1 MARKVFAIM
10 RVTKVDGMTYVDPAA
25 RVDREA
31 LSSLPHETLL
41 EVHVYNPHTDA
52 QRKFL
57 HDLLKIAADNAP
69 IYVSPNAIK
78 LAIKL
83 KYGFV
88 EDGFFTR
95 TSPDGTVRHDFVFK
109 SVGKM
114 NKDEVREFIEVTKD
128 YIATELIPGCD
139 IEKMV
144 EEAHAVRKAQK
155 ELRKNS

>member
-41 EVHVYNPHTDA
+41 EIHVYNPHTDA

-57 HDLLKIAADNAP
+57 HDLLNIAAENAP
-69 IYVSPNAIK
+69 IYVSPDAIK
-78 LAIKL
+78 QAIKL
-83 KYGFV
+83 KHGFY
-88 EDGFFTR
+88 DGAIIR
-95 TSPDGTVRHDFVFK
+95 TAPDGTVRHDFNFK
-109 SVGKM
+109 SVADL
-114 NKDEVREFIEVTKD
+114 NKDEMREFIEVTKD

-155 ELRKNS
+155 ELRKRGD